1 MRRKRNMT
9 TQERIDSARELIAEK
24 QNELAEL
31 KKQLSELEAQKEQE
45 DLKELYKIISDNG
58 MSIEEAKELL
68 AK

>member
-45 DLKELYKIISDNG
+45 DLKELYLCDYISNIQRALCTIG
-58 MSIEEAKELL
+58 
-68 AK
+68 

>member
-9 TQERIDSARELIAEK
+9 TQERIDSTKELIAEK

-58 MSIEEAKELL
+58 MSIEEVKELL

>member
-1 MRRKRNMT
+1 MT
-9 TQERIDSARELIAEK
+9 TEERIDSARELIAEK

-31 KKQLSELEAQKEQE
+31 KKQLSELEAQKERE

>member
-31 KKQLSELEAQKEQE
+31 KKQFSELEAQKEQE

-58 MSIEEAKELL
+58 MSIEEVKELL